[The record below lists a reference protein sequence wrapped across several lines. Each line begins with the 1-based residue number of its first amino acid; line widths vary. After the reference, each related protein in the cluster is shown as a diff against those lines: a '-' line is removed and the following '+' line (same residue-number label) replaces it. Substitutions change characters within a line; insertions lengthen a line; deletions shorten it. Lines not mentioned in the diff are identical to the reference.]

1 MGEEAGEWYGNL
13 RLSSPSPL
21 PVHTLLPECGC
32 NVTSRLLVPVTMS
45 LLLLPCLLHHNLLNP
60 SGTVI
65 QTDPFS
71 FEFL

>member
-1 MGEEAGEWYGNL
+1 MGEEAGEWHGNL
-13 RLSSPSPL
+13 RLLVHPPL

-45 LLLLPCLLHHNLLNP
+45 FLLLPYLLHHNLLNP

-65 QTDPFS
+65 QIDPFS
-71 FEFL
+71 FELL